1 MIDICNYCS
10 LKNECKNK
18 TYIVEDCSRFNPDF
32 EPITKAAEIYSHDKQ
47 EWNSVGTFGM
57 LLHTLEDYK
66 RNRCD
71 ENQVAKKIADAE
83 IALDQLKVIYNCR
96 RKALLWRSDK
106 LKRLAKNL
114 IKEMIPHPDESS
126 KGG

>member
-1 MIDICNYCS
+1 MIDICGTCRLAEQCGS
-10 LKNECKNK
+10 KDL
-18 TYIVEDCSRFNPDF
+18 IVSDCSQYDPDF
-32 EPITKAAEIYSHDKQ
+32 EPITKSAEIYSTDKQ
-47 EWNSVGTFGM
+47 EWNTVGVFGM

-114 IKEMIPHPDESS
+114 VKEMN
-126 KGG
+126 KTK